1 MPICKTGNWPDKP
14 RSARTCSRY
23 GPAMPVT
30 MKPTGETAAG
40 SGVEPIGGADA
51 DDPVGDAE
59 PPPPNVD
66 ASAAV
71 DRGMIRF
78 IPSSRAAAM
87 VLACRSGISS
97 SCCQVR
103 GGRST
108 RSRFTLWVSSAI
120 FWRWL
125 TAGLYV
131 GYIVTTVQADGGGTV
146 ICRKNQ
152 FPAVNQRQKIAL
164 DTQSVNLDRVLLPPR
179 TWQHELEIPDR
190 HARTI
195 AAARE
200 LGMNRIIPRSTAA
213 EASTFG
219 GGGSASPTGSSAS
232 APPMGS
238 TPDPAAVSPVGFI
251 VTGMA
256 GPYLEHVLADLG
268 LSGQFPVLQMGMSY
282 PVDVQIVAEF
292 SALCRDMIVIEER
305 RSFLEKN
312 IRD

>member
-125 TAGLYV
+125 TAGNWFLRQMTV
-131 GYIVTTVQADGGGTV
+131 PPPSACTVVTMYPTY
-146 ICRKNQ
+146 N
-152 FPAVNQRQKIAL
+152 PAVNQRQKIAL
-164 DTQSVNLDRVLLPPR
+164 DTQSVNLDRVLL
-179 TWQHELEIPDR
+179 
-190 HARTI
+190 
-195 AAARE
+195 
-200 LGMNRIIPRSTAA
+200 
-213 EASTFG
+213 
-219 GGGSASPTGSSAS
+219 
-232 APPMGS
+232 
-238 TPDPAAVSPVGFI
+238 
-251 VTGMA
+251 
-256 GPYLEHVLADLG
+256 
-268 LSGQFPVLQMGMSY
+268 
-282 PVDVQIVAEF
+282 
-292 SALCRDMIVIEER
+292 
-305 RSFLEKN
+305 
-312 IRD
+312 